1 MAEDFV
7 DVLSTTLCPLMTRA
21 EAGSLLAATVPVGI
35 PPGGSVVS
43 QDEPGRGLF
52 FFVSGKVE
60 IFRRDRGGASVH
72 IGEVDAPALVG
83 EIALVTEGRR
93 SATARAVTHC
103 EFRFLAKEL
112 FTRRLETGDLAAHKL
127 MGAIAAILAQRLV
140 RLNDV
145 MIDTS
150 PPPAAAGSAAAPPND
165 EEIDRLRRKLY
176 TEWSF

>member
-35 PPGGSVVS
+35 PAGGNVVGEN
-43 QDEPGRGLF
+43 EPGRGLF

-60 IFRRDRGGASVH
+60 IIRRGRDGAPLR
-72 IGEVDAPALVG
+72 IGTVEAPALLG

-93 SATARAVTHC
+93 SATVRAVTHC
-103 EFRFLAKEL
+103 EFRFLAKDQ
-112 FTRRLETGDLAAHKL
+112 FARRLEAGDLAAHKL
-127 MGAIAAILAQRLV
+127 MGAIASILARRLI
-140 RLNDV
+140 RLND
-145 MIDTS
+145 ILLDRAAS
-150 PPPAAAGSAAAPPND
+150 PTQEPRT
-165 EEIDRLRRKLY
+165 EEIDRLRKTLY